1 MDSRKIIFS
10 LKNTVDTGCA
20 TCSSLRGFLERSQP
34 GIASSSSFFSIMHP
48 GGRLWL
54 RLISGGSSIPGA
66 RLLGLRAPTH
76 LLSDSFFKTC
86 DIPNGKY
93 EKSLDPSWLYN
104 QLPAHA
110 ARTLV
115 GKFHATAETPWPFQ
129 DIDARLQCQMCSLS
143 SAWMC
148 VCVCV

>member
-1 MDSRKIIFS
+1 MK
-10 LKNTVDTGCA
+10 
-20 TCSSLRGFLERSQP
+20 
-34 GIASSSSFFSIMHP
+34 
-48 GGRLWL
+48 
-54 RLISGGSSIPGA
+54 
-66 RLLGLRAPTH
+66 
-76 LLSDSFFKTC
+76 
-86 DIPNGKY
+86 
-93 EKSLDPSWLYN
+93 KSLDPSWLYN

-148 VCVCV
+148 VCVRVRIDAKSIDLRCVGARCVDVRREDVRHVGAQGCRCEVCV